1 MNEANKLKLYK
12 PEDMIEY
19 VKKGLGLIGMIFLK
33 DDAKRQTQRFQSDP
47 DSVLTKK
54 IFNMTDE
61 GITKQM
67 LKVILPPI

>member
-47 DSVLTKK
+47 DSVLLKK
-54 IFNMTDE
+54 MFNMTDE
-61 GITKQM
+61 EITKQM